1 MTHPGHH
8 TSNEVSTSKRTQPQR
23 HSSENEERTSL
34 DLKHLH
40 SQNKSEVLVLHLTL
54 IQGRSRAAGKNSEGP
69 SKQCT
74 PRNILQDTSLS
85 EQNWQKSTFLTKK
98 ISVHCAAAVLS
109 CHLDSAATAHKMPAS
124 STLECPRYIE
134 YTAHTNRF
142 RKHLQ
147 NKFSVKWGYP
157 R

>member
-34 DLKHLH
+34 DLKHSH
-40 SQNKSEVLVLHLTL
+40 SQNQSEVLVLHLTL
-54 IQGRSRAAGKNSEGP
+54 IQGRSRAAGKNFEGP

-74 PRNILQDTSLS
+74 PRNTLQDTLHS
-85 EQNWQKSTFLTKK
+85 EQNWQKSTFLTK
-98 ISVHCAAAVLS
+98 IFVHSAAAVLS
-109 CHLDSAATAHKMPAS
+109 CHLDSAATAHKIPAS
-124 STLECPRYIE
+124 STLQYSRGNKY
-134 YTAHTNRF
+134 YAHTNRF
-142 RKHLQ
+142 RR
-147 NKFSVKWGYP
+147 YP